1 MTEGTTENDENIS
14 EMFLNMF
21 LFISTSNDIFAIN
34 NADINPAIVFEAII
48 KRLFNNIFLSA
59 STVAKITAENSRAG
73 QVFIILLHFQLT
85 GSTEI
90 IRCYVRAC
98 LSVVHTSESA
108 VMAYGKINRN
118 PLTNIDETGGR

>member
-1 MTEGTTENDENIS
+1 MTEDDENFRK
-14 EMFLNMF
+14 FLNMF
-21 LFISTSNDIFAIN
+21 LLIFTGNDIFAIN
-34 NADINPAIVFEAII
+34 NADINPAVVFEAII
-48 KRLFNNIFLSA
+48 KRLFNNISLGA
-59 STVAKITAENSRAG
+59 STVAKIAAENSRAG

-90 IRCYVRAC
+90 IRCCVRAC